1 MQLTAVEKR
10 RAGTA
15 IEYTFRD
22 YTREGGLRELQEKT
36 TEADQSCAGHIYS
49 LALFA
54 TKQSKNLDAA
64 ATRFGE
70 MCDYAEAGYKKKH
83 EVENLK
89 DVLPVWSVYKSNILR
104 GMRIGLNPAE
114 HATEGAYRTAVGES
128 LRQSVRTS
136 TDEAGTDTAGSK
148 QDARLTVE
156 DADDLLLDSTN
167 IHEGLRSLVAKL
179 VIEAEYVKHG
189 KEAAAEAIVQRA
201 VEELGELVDRRRIT
215 HKPTRSAISTSA
227 RLH

>member
-22 YTREGGLRELQEKT
+22 YTRDGGLRELQEKT
-36 TEADQSCAGHIYS
+36 NEADQSCAGHIYS
-49 LALFA
+49 LALFS
-54 TKQSKNLDAA
+54 TKQSKNLEDAA
-64 ATRFGE
+64 VRFGD

-104 GMRIGLNPAE
+104 GMRLGLNPAE
-114 HATEGAYRTAVGES
+114 HATEGAFRTAVGES
-128 LRQSVRTS
+128 LRQAVRAS
-136 TDEAGTDTAGSK
+136 TDEVDTAASGSK
-148 QDARLTVE
+148 QDTRLTMG
-156 DADDLLLDSTN
+156 DADDLLDSTN
-167 IHEGLRSLVAKL
+167 IHEGLRALVAKL
-179 VIEAEYVKHG
+179 MIEAEYVKRG
-189 KEAAAEAIVQRA
+189 REAEAEAIVQRA

>member
-104 GMRIGLNPAE
+104 GMKLGLDPADFDS
-114 HATEGAYRTAVGES
+114 EGAYRLAVGES
-128 LRQSVRTS
+128 LRAAVHAVATPVERT
-136 TDEAGTDTAGSK
+136 TPAR
-148 QDARLTVE
+148 QDSRLTAE
-156 DADDLLLDSTN
+156 DADDLLDSTN
-167 IHEGLRSLVAKL
+167 IQEGLRAQVAKL
-179 VIEAEYVKHG
+179 VIEAEYVKRG
-189 KEAAAEAIVQRA
+189 KEKEAEAIVATA
-201 VEELGELVDRRRIT
+201 VEALSTLIDRRRMD
-215 HKPTRSAISTSA
+215 KPTRTAISASV
-227 RLH
+227 H